1 MSGDRKLNLISG
13 GIVLGLVVAVVAW
26 FGGGWL
32 LKPAPEPGR
41 RFVAMFDE
49 AGGIKAGDAVRIEGR
64 RAGIVTD
71 VQLVHDD
78 GRMRVR
84 VEFEI
89 RPGTSSKWLNT
100 AQIPADARIEVAEA
114 GMFGRPQ
121 LNIREGQSKTKFIE
135 EGGEWTNTRGASTED
150 PVVQFRENVES
161 FDKMLDQLDEFLAPG
176 GDMDGIKSA
185 VADLRVR
192 VEDASNR
199 TTQAMANAPEAD
211 RQLVLLKED
220 LEALGRRL
228 AEADAGIAENLKAL
242 SQGGKSAEDAAAK
255 MDEQLAEV
263 LASTDRLRTAVADS
277 GELLTAKQAEGLG
290 TELRRFAARLRM
302 SMEIAKADPSQAGDL
317 PNWRLSR
324 RYFNG
329 QTPLPGG
336 DPE

>member
-1 MSGDRKLNLISG
+1 MSSERRLNLLSG
-13 GIVLGLVVAVVAW
+13 GILLALILALVAW
-26 FGGGWL
+26 FAFGVL
-32 LKPAPEPGR
+32 FKPEPAPGR

-64 RAGIVTD
+64 RAGIVTG

-89 RPGTSSKWLNT
+89 RPGTSSKWLAT

-135 EGGEWTNTRGASTED
+135 EGGEWTNAKGASTED
-150 PVVQFRENVES
+150 PVVQFRKGLEA
-161 FDKMLDQLDEFLAPG
+161 FDKMLDQLHEFLAPG
-176 GDMDGIKSA
+176 GGMDDIKAA
-185 VADLRVR
+185 VADLRATVQ
-192 VEDASNR
+192 DASAR
-199 TTQAMANAPEAD
+199 TTETMAGAPEAD
-211 RQLVLLKED
+211 RKLALLKED
-220 LEALGRRL
+220 LDALGRQL
-228 AEADAGIAENLKAL
+228 AEADASIAENLKAL
-242 SQGGKSAEDAAAK
+242 AEGGKSAEAAAAS
-255 MDEQLAEV
+255 MDEELADV
-263 LASTDRLRTAVADS
+263 LVATNRLRTAIADS

-302 SMEIAKADPSQAGDL
+302 SMEIAKGDPSRAGDL

-324 RYFNG
+324 RFFNG
-329 QTPLPGG
+329 ESPLPGG

>member
-1 MSGDRKLNLISG
+1 MIGDRKLNLLSG
-13 GIVLGLVVAVVAW
+13 GIVLGLIVGLVAW
-26 FGGGWL
+26 FGGGLL
-32 LKPAPEPGR
+32 LKKAPEPGR

-71 VQLVHDD
+71 VQLVHDE

-89 RPGTSSKWLNT
+89 RPGTSSKWLAS

-135 EGGEWTNTRGASTED
+135 EGGEWTNTRGASTDD
-150 PVVQFRENVES
+150 PVVQFREGMES
-161 FDKMLDQLDEFLAPG
+161 FDKMLDQLHEFLAPG
-176 GDMDGIKSA
+176 GPMEGIKSA
-185 VADLRVR
+185 VADLRGS
-192 VEDASNR
+192 VEDTSTR
-199 TTQAMANAPEAD
+199 ITEAMAGAPEAD
-211 RQLVLLKED
+211 RQLALLKED
-220 LEALGRRL
+220 LNALGRQL
-228 AEADAGIAENLKAL
+228 AEADAGIAENLKSL
-242 SQGGKSAEDAAAK
+242 SEGGKNAEEAAAK
-255 MDEQLAEV
+255 MDEQLADV
-263 LASTDRLRTAVADS
+263 LASTGRLRTAIEDS

-302 SMEIAKADPSQAGDL
+302 SMEIAKADPAQAGDL

-329 QTPLPGG
+329 ETPLPGG